1 VKAYPSAVVAAFR
14 RFMLRGALV
23 LLPLA
28 ITLMVIKFALGLSDS
43 LVGSLADWV
52 SVHVMPN
59 STIRD
64 VLTNTPGLSLLFL
77 LLVFV
82 LVGAIAS
89 TGFGKAGVRGVDWVF
104 QRIPLARA
112 VYSAARRTVDLFGG
126 GGNNARMFQ
135 RCVWLDIYPGG
146 ARVLGFV
153 VKATVDSTSRQ
164 TFLVVAIPGKP
175 NPTGVTVVTVPE
187 KNTTAADI
195 SPEEALRWGMTI
207 GMLTPAE
214 TRITG

>member
-1 VKAYPSAVVAAFR
+1 MKAYPSAVVAAFR
-14 RFMLRGALV
+14 RFMLRGAFV

-28 ITLMVIKFALGLSDS
+28 LTLMVIKFALGLSDS

-52 SVHVMPN
+52 SVHVMPS
-59 STIRD
+59 STLRD
-64 VLTNTPGLSLLFL
+64 VITNTPGLSLLFL

-89 TGFGKAGVRGVDWVF
+89 TGFGKAGVGGLDWLF
-104 QRIPLARA
+104 QRVPLARS
-112 VYSAARRTVDLFGG
+112 VYSATRRTVDLFSGG
-126 GGNNARMFQ
+126 ANGARMFQ

-153 VKATVDSTSRQ
+153 VKQTVDTTSRE
-164 TFLVVAIPGKP
+164 TFLVIAIPGKP

-195 SPEEALRWGMTI
+195 TPDEALRWGMTI

-214 TRITG
+214 TKITG